1 MEVFCSEVMK
11 NQVAFYLVTEPRY
24 FSEHKE
30 AVAGRCSLRKVF
42 LEISQNS
49 QENTCA
55 SLCFK
60 KVAGLRP
67 ATLLKQRLW
76 RRCFLVN
83 FGKFPRKF
91 FFHRTP
97 PVAAFEHITVFKQ
110 KIKRA

>member
-1 MEVFCSEVMK
+1 MK

-30 AVAGRCSLRKVF
+30 AVAGRCSLQKVF

-49 QENTCA
+49 EENTCA
-55 SLCFK
+55 SLCFN

-76 RRCFLVN
+76 RRCFPVN
-83 FGKFPRKF
+83 FAKFLRKF
-91 FFHRTP
+91 FVHRTP
-97 PVAAFEHITVFKQ
+97 PVAASEHITGPKSDCWFYE
-110 KIKRA
+110 